1 MTHEESFTALP
12 KHCIKDP
19 PERLDHAHSSLEDSS
34 WVELI
39 NSFFKKIMTVALIN
53 VFIDNSI
60 HVCNTLGSH
69 PSPHISF
76 SFLPYPS
83 PTLISVSS
91 LFYFVSVVFTVLNSL
106 GLPRASWVDIHYLLE
121 TEELSNGNPMHTM
134 TSSSPAARTA
144 KMEPTS

>member
-1 MTHEESFTALP
+1 
-12 KHCIKDP
+12 
-19 PERLDHAHSSLEDSS
+19 
-34 WVELI
+34 
-39 NSFFKKIMTVALIN
+39 MTVALIN

-76 SFLPYPS
+76 SFLPDPS

-106 GLPRASWVDIHYLLE
+106 GLPRASCVDIHYLLE
-121 TEELSNGNPMHTM
+121 SDELSNGNPMHTM

-144 KMEPTS
+144 KMEPTSQNLPSQLASLECSPVKCLVGDHSILET